1 MPPFSFS
8 ICLTFQKI
16 LGIIII
22 ENEVK
27 LLDIC
32 GKCLTR
38 QFYIQMEG
46 VISMAK
52 TNKLFQVAARI
63 TEEEKDALVAYCDEN
78 DLSMS
83 QVIRKAIKEFI
94 SRQD

>member
-1 MPPFSFS
+1 
-8 ICLTFQKI
+8 
-16 LGIIII
+16 
-22 ENEVK
+22 
-27 LLDIC
+27 
-32 GKCLTR
+32 
-38 QFYIQMEG
+38 
-46 VISMAK
+46 MAK